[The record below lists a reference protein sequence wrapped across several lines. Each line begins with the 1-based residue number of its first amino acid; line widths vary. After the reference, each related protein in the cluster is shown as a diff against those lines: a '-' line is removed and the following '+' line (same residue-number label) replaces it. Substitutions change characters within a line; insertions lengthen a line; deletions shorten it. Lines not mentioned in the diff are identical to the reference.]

1 MRARAAF
8 LVFLLM
14 LAAPACGDD
23 NGGGETDA
31 GSATVTETVTTPAP
45 ETTAPQ
51 AGAPEPIPTT
61 PEGPAQGEVVVLRGA
76 AGGAQTGPEFSSF
89 MLVPDSGGEPVTI
102 AAANDLELPIDV
114 RRDLFD
120 PRCEGKLQG
129 GFTVEPARPGET
141 EFQYALISVE
151 LTANAC

>member
-1 MRARAAF
+1 MRVRAAI
-8 LVFLLM
+8 LVVLLT
-14 LAAPACGDD
+14 LTSAACGDD
-23 NGGGETDA
+23 NGGGETEA

-45 ETTAPQ
+45 EVAAPQ
-51 AGAPEPIPTT
+51 ATAPESAPTT
-61 PEGPAQGEVVVLRGA
+61 PEAPGEVVVLRGA
-76 AGGAQTGPEFSSF
+76 AGGAQTGPQFSSF
-89 MLVPDSGGEPVTI
+89 MLVPDSGDEPVTI
-102 AAANDLELPIDV
+102 AAANDLDLPIDV

-129 GFTVEPARPGET
+129 GFTVEPAREGET